1 MLILIILY
9 YFIPALLFGALAR
22 FAYPFFKDI
31 KGSRWLYAFLLTL
44 SWTPTTIS
52 GGHGMGFAQ
61 IILATIFQPSDW
73 LDSATV
79 LTHVVTMLIVFFIV
93 HFFVFK
99 NKSNTSPSN

>member
-1 MLILIILY
+1 
-9 YFIPALLFGALAR
+9 
-22 FAYPFFKDI
+22 
-31 KGSRWLYAFLLTL
+31 
-44 SWTPTTIS
+44 
-52 GGHGMGFAQ
+52 MGFAQ